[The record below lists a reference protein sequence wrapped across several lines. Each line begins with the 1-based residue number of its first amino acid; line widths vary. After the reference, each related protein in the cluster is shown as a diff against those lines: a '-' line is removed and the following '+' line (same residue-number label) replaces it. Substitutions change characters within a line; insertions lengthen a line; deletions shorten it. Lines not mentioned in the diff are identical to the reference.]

1 MRPAFYWPLLTAVC
15 FLWHTELICAQ
26 QNFHA
31 SAPEAGRNSIAA
43 ESGRSQAL
51 GRVEGV
57 VRDPSGAV
65 VQLAKIE
72 LVDPASGF
80 KASAA
85 TDASGKFVF
94 RDVPSGRYQLTAT
107 AQGFAD
113 DRSEIDVAAGSTT
126 ANLTLRI
133 ASTHASIEVKS
144 HLMESA
150 SATLVE
156 PGMSDQGQSSNTAEL
171 LARTP
176 GVTLRQN
183 GTLGTIP
190 LLNGLG
196 DERTRLV
203 VEGMTVSSSCP
214 NHMNP
219 PSSYIVPA
227 HAARMTVMPG
237 VTPVSVGGDSL
248 GGTVTIDSTDP
259 AFAQAGERFHTTVD
273 SSGFY
278 RSNSDA
284 YGGSFIA
291 SMAGRSLGLGYSAS
305 WATNDDYFDGSG
317 HKVTSTYAQ
326 TTEQTVTL
334 SARARDNFVSVQAG
348 LHHVPYEGFPSAQMD
363 MVRDLAES
371 VNVHYRRSLEH
382 GAVDSYVYWQ
392 GASHSMNIGKDKSS
406 FPMPMWMPMNTHG
419 RDYGYSI
426 RLDQSIAARHHL
438 RAGNELHRFVLDD
451 TWPAV
456 AGTAPGMGPDS
467 FIDINNGRR
476 TRLGWFGELTS
487 EWSPRWT
494 TLFGLRNDTVW
505 MNTDPVH
512 GYSMMYAA
520 DAMAFNVANRAH
532 TDVNFDATA
541 WTRYEPS
548 RSTTFEIGFA
558 RKTRAPNLYERY
570 AWSTSKMVSGMIG
583 WFADG
588 NYYVGN
594 LALRPE
600 VAHTVNGTAM
610 WHDAARANWEIK
622 LTPYFTSLHD
632 FVDVDTLRTYKYSKT
647 TLAQLR
653 FSNHDARIAGIDLS
667 GARGLWQNQRLGA
680 ATITALAGWQ
690 RGERD
695 DTSNGLYQM
704 MPVHARM
711 AFEERKS
718 GLMAGF
724 GIEAVDRKSDT
735 DTQRYEQTT
744 PGYTLFDLHGA
755 YERRHLHI
763 AAAADNLL
771 NRFYELPLGGVN
783 FDDFMASGRTGQI
796 RPLTGRGRSM
806 FVSLSVQF

>member
-1 MRPAFYWPLLTAVC
+1 
-15 FLWHTELICAQ
+15 
-26 QNFHA
+26 
-31 SAPEAGRNSIAA
+31 
-43 ESGRSQAL
+43 
-51 GRVEGV
+51 
-57 VRDPSGAV
+57 
-65 VQLAKIE
+65 
-72 LVDPASGF
+72 
-80 KASAA
+80 
-85 TDASGKFVF
+85 
-94 RDVPSGRYQLTAT
+94 
-107 AQGFAD
+107 
-113 DRSEIDVAAGSTT
+113 
-126 ANLTLRI
+126 
-133 ASTHASIEVKS
+133 
-144 HLMESA
+144 
-150 SATLVE
+150 
-156 PGMSDQGQSSNTAEL
+156 
-171 LARTP
+171 
-176 GVTLRQN
+176 
-183 GTLGTIP
+183 
-190 LLNGLG
+190 
-196 DERTRLV
+196 
-203 VEGMTVSSSCP
+203 
-214 NHMNP
+214 
-219 PSSYIVPA
+219 
-227 HAARMTVMPG
+227 
-237 VTPVSVGGDSL
+237 
-248 GGTVTIDSTDP
+248 
-259 AFAQAGERFHTTVD
+259 
-273 SSGFY
+273 
-278 RSNSDA
+278 
-284 YGGSFIA
+284 
-291 SMAGRSLGLGYSAS
+291 
-305 WATNDDYFDGSG
+305 
-317 HKVTSTYAQ
+317 
-326 TTEQTVTL
+326 VTL
-334 SARARDNFVSVQAG
+334 SARARDNFVSVRAG

-382 GAVDSYVYWQ
+382 GAVDSTVYWQ
-392 GASHSMNIGKDKSS
+392 GASHSMNIGKDKST

-426 RLDQSIAARHHL
+426 RLDQSIATRHHL

-456 AGTAPGMGPDS
+456 PGTAPGMGPDS
-467 FIDINNGRR
+467 FLNINNGRR
-476 TRLGWFGELTS
+476 ARLGWFGELTS

-520 DAMAFNVANRAH
+520 DAMAFNAAHRAH

-548 RSTTFEIGFA
+548 RSSTFEIGFA

-600 VAHTVNGTAM
+600 VAHTVNATAM

-632 FVDVDTLRTYKYSKT
+632 FVDVDTLKTYKYSKT

-653 FSNHDARIAGIDLS
+653 FANHDARIAGIDLS
-667 GARGLWQNQRLGA
+667 GAHGLWQNQRLGA
-680 ATITALAGWQ
+680 ATFSALAGWQ
-690 RGERD
+690 HGERD

-718 GLMAGF
+718 GFMAGF

-771 NRFYELPLGGVN
+771 NRYYELPLGGVN
-783 FDDFMASGRTGQI
+783 FDGFMASGRTSQI